1 MCFAASP
8 SSDSIPV
15 LCKFNNLIFTTI
27 VNAKASLHVTVLDET
42 KLTPLAEAQEGA
54 RGVDG
59 EAAVHMG
66 QEESTLTEDMF
77 DVN

>member
-15 LCKFNNLIFTTI
+15 LRKFNNLILTTI

-59 EAAVHMG
+59 EAAAHVG
-66 QEESTLTEDMF
+66 QEESTLTEDAF